1 MLDEHLLLPLLECL
15 LFPSQFVLVGFC
27 VVTKDLKVSLSIK
40 TTTTKKS
47 SPKLTLN
54 VVYDAKN
61 YMSSKS
67 VCVVGGP

>member
-1 MLDEHLLLPLLECL
+1 MLG
-15 LFPSQFVLVGFC
+15 GFC
-27 VVTKDLKVSLSIK
+27 LVTKGVKVSLSIE
-40 TTTTKKS
+40 TTTTRS

-67 VCVVGGP
+67 VFVVGGP

>member
-1 MLDEHLLLPLLECL
+1 MLDEYLLLLLECL

-27 VVTKDLKVSLSIK
+27 LVTKDLKVSLSIK
-40 TTTTKKS
+40 TTRTRS

-67 VCVVGGP
+67 VFVVGGP

>member
-1 MLDEHLLLPLLECL
+1 MLDEYLLLLLECL

-27 VVTKDLKVSLSIK
+27 LVTKDLKVSLSIK
-40 TTTTKKS
+40 TTRTRS

-61 YMSSKS
+61 YKSSKS
-67 VCVVGGP
+67 VFVVGGP

>member
-1 MLDEHLLLPLLECL
+1 VREEHLLLLECL
-15 LFPSQFVLVGFC
+15 LFPLQFVLVGFC
-27 VVTKDLKVSLSIK
+27 LVTKDLKVSLRIK
-40 TTTTKKS
+40 TTTTKS

-67 VCVVGGP
+67 VFVVGGP